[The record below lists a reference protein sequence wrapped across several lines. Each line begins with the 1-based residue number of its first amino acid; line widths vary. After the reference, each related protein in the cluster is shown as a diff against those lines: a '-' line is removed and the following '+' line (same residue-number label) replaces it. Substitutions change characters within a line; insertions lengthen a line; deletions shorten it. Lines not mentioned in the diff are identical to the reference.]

1 MQKKLVFPDHYK
13 FSKLEVQKMIDESNR
28 NNWEL
33 VTTEKDFFRI
43 KHYGFKNVKFLK
55 IKLEI
60 LEKDRL
66 INQILN
72 CLC

>member
-1 MQKKLVFPDHYK
+1 MKLSKKQFQL
-13 FSKLEVQKMIDESNR
+13 KLLTK
-28 NNWEL
+28 L
-33 VTTEKDFFRI
+33 LTEKDFFRI

-66 INQILN
+66 INQISN